1 MSKATFK
8 NNPTNIAINRINHDI
23 LKISSAENKK
33 ISESEHI
40 YFKFYN
46 DNNNTK
52 FNTVYYQ
59 LIIGPENTP
68 YEGGFYFFKAQFPD
82 QYPFFPMKM
91 KTLTQ
96 GANVRK
102 HPNLYKC
109 GKCCFS
115 FLGTWSG
122 PPWTA
127 CQNPNSVAFSMRS
140 VLTELPL
147 KNEPGWEHNA
157 SGQSLSKFNSY
168 QETYAELIKYFNL
181 KYGICSI
188 LEKLLSEKK
197 SETVYID
204 KFREEVINYAKK
216 NIDKYLLNLE
226 YFKDKNNNTV
236 KSPTYSFSLTYDYYD
251 LKNRFIKIKKTI
263 LTEDKQKS
271 VKQEDNKKSVNELKF
286 VNNIQNEV
294 VINTNNTLPQ
304 SKAHKKIKIKKK
316 PNENPEQYDVGF
328 IKEYYNNKFIV
339 KEYKKG
345 KQIVKKWYVYKN

>member
-1 MSKATFK
+1 MSKATYK
-8 NNPTNIAINRINHDI
+8 NNPNNIAINRINHDI
-23 LKISSAENKK
+23 LKLSSEESKK
-33 ISESEHI
+33 ISDSEHI

-46 DNNNTK
+46 DDDQTK
-52 FNTVYYQ
+52 FDTVYYQ

-147 KNEPGWEHNA
+147 KNEPGWEKNA
-157 SGQSLSKFNSY
+157 SGQSLSKFNYY

-188 LEKLLSEKK
+188 LEELLLTGKK
-197 SETVYID
+197 SEKVYI
-204 KFREEVINYAKK
+204 
-216 NIDKYLLNLE
+216 
-226 YFKDKNNNTV
+226 
-236 KSPTYSFSLTYDYYD
+236 
-251 LKNRFIKIKKTI
+251 
-263 LTEDKQKS
+263 
-271 VKQEDNKKSVNELKF
+271 
-286 VNNIQNEV
+286 
-294 VINTNNTLPQ
+294 
-304 SKAHKKIKIKKK
+304 
-316 PNENPEQYDVGF
+316 
-328 IKEYYNNKFIV
+328 NKF
-339 KEYKKG
+339 
-345 KQIVKKWYVYKN
+345 

>member
-1 MSKATFK
+1 MSKATYK
-8 NNPTNIAINRINHDI
+8 NNPNNIAINRINHDI
-23 LKISSAENKK
+23 LKLSSEESKK
-33 ISESEHI
+33 ISDSEHI

-46 DNNNTK
+46 DDDQTK
-52 FNTVYYQ
+52 FDTVYYQ

-147 KNEPGWEHNA
+147 KNEPGWEKNA
-157 SGQSLSKFNSY
+157 SGQSLSKFNYY

-188 LEKLLSEKK
+188 LEELLLTGKK
-197 SETVYID
+197 SEKGEKVYIN

-216 NIDKYLLNLE
+216 NIDRYLSNLE
-226 YFKDKNNNTV
+226 YFKDKNNHTV

-251 LKNRFIKIKKTI
+251 LKNRFTKIKNI
-263 LTEDKQKS
+263 LAEEKKVND
-271 VKQEDNKKSVNELKF
+271 VKVHEVEENEKKNDEKSVN
-286 VNNIQNEV
+286 VSNEQV
-294 VINTNNTLPQ
+294 LIN
-304 SKAHKKIKIKKK
+304 SKKKIKIKKK
-316 PNENPEQYDVGF
+316 PNENPELYDVGF
-328 IKEYYNNKFIV
+328 IKEYNNNKFIV

-345 KQIVKKWYVYKN
+345 KQITKKWYVYKKNN

>member
-1 MSKATFK
+1 MSKATYK
-8 NNPTNIAINRINHDI
+8 NNPNNIAINRINHDI
-23 LKISSAENKK
+23 LKLSSEENKK
-33 ISESEHI
+33 ISDSEHI

-46 DNNNTK
+46 DNDQTK
-52 FNTVYYQ
+52 FDTVYYQ

-96 GANVRK
+96 GGNVRK

-147 KNEPGWEHNA
+147 KNEPGWENIT
-157 SGQSLSKFNSY
+157 SGQSLSKFNYY

-188 LEKLLSEKK
+188 LEELLSGKK
-197 SETVYID
+197 SEKIYIN
-204 KFREEVINYAKK
+204 KFREEVIDYARK
-216 NIDKYLLNLE
+216 NIDTYLSNLE
-226 YFKDKNNNTV
+226 YFKDKNNYTV

-251 LKNRFIKIKKTI
+251 LKNRFTKIKNI
-263 LTEDKQKS
+263 LIEKKVDGTKVNHEIEKEK
-271 VKQEDNKKSVNELKF
+271 KNEKSVNVL
-286 VNNIQNEV
+286 NEEV
-294 VINTNNTLPQ
+294 LINSN
-304 SKAHKKIKIKKK
+304 KKKKIKIKKK
-316 PNENPEQYDVGF
+316 T
-328 IKEYYNNKFIV
+328 K
-339 KEYKKG
+339 
-345 KQIVKKWYVYKN
+345 